1 MIITLNEQAGI
12 ARAIESAAFCD
23 DVVVLDSGSTDETCQ
38 IARALGARV
47 FLEEWRGFEAQ
58 KQRATELAKNDWV
71 LSLDGD
77 EAVSATLRE
86 EIAQLLA
93 GWANGQDHSHYKIDG
108 YRFPRLTYNL
118 GRWIRHGGWYPD
130 LQLRLYN
137 RTRAK
142 WVGGTLHERVSA
154 KKVERLE
161 GTLLHYPFIDHAEQV
176 ATNNRYSGLG
186 AEALL
191 AKGVKFQKSRLFFK
205 PISKFLETYIFKRGF
220 LDGLPGF
227 IIAVGAAYSIFLRYV
242 KLWELEK
249 HGRRAR
255 PSTQLSDRISGQIS
269 GQISRDG
276 DFSNDEKQS

>member
-12 ARAIESAAFCD
+12 ARAIESASFCD
-23 DVVVLDSGSTDETCQ
+23 DVVVLDTGSTDETCQ
-38 IARALGARV
+38 IARSLGARV

-58 KQRATELAKNDWV
+58 KKRATELAKNVWV

-77 EAVSATLRE
+77 EAVGATLRE
-86 EIAQLLA
+86 ELTQLLA
-93 GWANGQDHSHYKIDG
+93 RWANGQDQSHFKVDG

-130 LQLRLYN
+130 LQLRLFN

-142 WVGGTLHERVSA
+142 WVGGTLHEHVSA
-154 KKVERLE
+154 KKVERLQ

-191 AKGVKFQKSRLFFK
+191 AKGIKFRKSRLFFK
-205 PISKFLETYIFKRGF
+205 PVSKFLETYVIKRGF

-227 IIAVGAAYSIFLRYV
+227 IIAVGAAYSIFLRHV

-249 HGRRAR
+249 HGRRER
-255 PSTQLSDRISGQIS
+255 PSTQLAGELSG
-269 GQISRDG
+269 DG
-276 DFSNDEKQS
+276 DFGDGEK